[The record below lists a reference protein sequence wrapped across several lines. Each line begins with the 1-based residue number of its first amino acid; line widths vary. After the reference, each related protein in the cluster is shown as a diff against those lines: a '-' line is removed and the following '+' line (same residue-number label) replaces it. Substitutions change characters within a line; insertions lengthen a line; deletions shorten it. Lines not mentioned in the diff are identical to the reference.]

1 MSLPRLHGR
10 GPRGTA
16 GFSMVEVLVA
26 LLIMALML
34 TSITRMLTT
43 VRTTRDHIHNTQ
55 ETMLAGPAIMDMVER
70 DLLAVFTLDRPKD
83 LHLRVRNRV
92 ELGLDADRIDFV
104 TTTDGKEW
112 EMFEDRAARADLNEV
127 GYVARPNPEYDEFLE
142 LYRREDFGVD
152 DEPFSGGRYTF
163 LHDRVMSFSIEVFS
177 EDGVDAEVLE
187 EWGVLAGDEETSG
200 LPAWVRISMTLEL
213 APRLLREQLV
223 RTDPGDRVVTYT
235 RIVRFP
241 NVLRVALDDSPR
253 LALPAQRPDT
263 GAGGPT
269 GPIDATGAGG
279 GGFGGPLPGDGRGG
293 GGGGRG
299 GGTVTTGGGG
309 PRGGGGKGGG

>member
-1 MSLPRLHGR
+1 MSSPSQRS
-10 GPRGTA
+10 

-55 ETMLAGPAIMDMVER
+55 ETMMAGPAIMDMVER
-70 DLLAVFTLDRPKD
+70 DLLAIFTLDRPKQ

-127 GYVARPNPEYDEFLE
+127 GYVARPNPQYDEFLE

-163 LHDRVMSFSIEVFS
+163 LHDRVMRFSIEVFG
-177 EDGVDAEVLE
+177 EDGVDAELQE
-187 EWGVLAGDEETSG
+187 EWGVLVGDEETTG

-241 NVLRVALDDSPR
+241 DPLRVALDETPR

-263 GAGGPT
+263 GGGAPA
-269 GPIDATGAGG
+269 GPIDGTGGMGG
-279 GGFGGPLPGDGRGG
+279 AGGFGGPLPGDGRGG
-293 GGGGRG
+293 VGGGSGRG
-299 GGTVTTGGGG
+299 GGGGGTLAAGGGG
-309 PRGGGGKGGG
+309 GAGGGGKGGG